1 MSEEVSEARKTF
13 LAAYRSW
20 LVRYA
25 IHLALVESERA
36 GGEAVS
42 LLTIRRLLEEDEVLE
57 HGFEDAALLW
67 LLDVSRLG
75 PFARRVNN
83 MVAVIGD
90 PKTHYTETWKHP
102 GAPPT
107 PVTAV
112 QALVAQVESSDVE
125 HQAPKRTRRA
135 RSP

>member
-1 MSEEVSEARKTF
+1 M
-13 LAAYRSW
+13 
-20 LVRYA
+20 
-25 IHLALVESERA
+25 
-36 GGEAVS
+36 S